1 MKQSSR
7 KYAQG
12 EAPAERIVKAARRLF
27 GAKGFHAT
35 TTAELAA
42 EASVSMGQIY
52 RHFASKDDIVLAI
65 VEENA
70 RARIAEMHTIF
81 DAVARGELTVRVVI
95 REIANIAMQ
104 DDDGG
109 LLFEILAEAWRNPS
123 VAERLATLTGFYKD
137 SVRRLAALAR
147 PDLDVSELD
156 GYADVM
162 LACFI
167 GLGHRPALAPLSDI
181 TKTSETTARLM
192 ARALGLA
199 EEAEPKEGGL
209 KSS

>member
-1 MKQSSR
+1 
-7 KYAQG
+7 
-12 EAPAERIVKAARRLF
+12 
-27 GAKGFHAT
+27 
-35 TTAELAA
+35 
-42 EASVSMGQIY
+42 MGQIY

-137 SVRRLAALAR
+137 SVRRDRKSTRLN
-147 PDLDVSELD
+147 
-156 GYADVM
+156 
-162 LACFI
+162 
-167 GLGHRPALAPLSDI
+167 
-181 TKTSETTARLM
+181 TSH
-192 ARALGLA
+192 
-199 EEAEPKEGGL
+199 
-209 KSS
+209 